1 MRRTYG
7 DEGNRYVVLTVQVHM
22 IEKLE
27 ADALIVG
34 FHEDIRPLKGGA
46 GVLDWLLCGALS
58 RLIIQKKITGAVGD
72 VALLTSKGKVPADKI
87 FMIGLGPKAELSA
100 ASLRS
105 ALRTAAASAAGA
117 GVAHAALDCFPQG
130 SMPDD
135 DALAAIRQGLAEG
148 AGTHPIDFAL
158 LAPDAAAV
166 ARLSRLIHA

>member
-1 MRRTYG
+1 MRKTYG
-7 DEGNRYVVLTVQVHM
+7 DEGNRDVVLTVQVHM

-27 ADALIVG
+27 VDALIVG

-105 ALRTAAASAAGA
+105 ASRTAAASAAGA

-130 SMPDD
+130 NMPDD
-135 DALAAIRQGLAEG
+135 DALVAIRQGLAEG